1 MSADGALP
9 PSQFAPSSQ
18 SPETGAFQMAAA
30 AVSTCSVPAPRS
42 QPTCVTPSAATPE

>member
-9 PSQFAPSSQ
+9 PSHFSPSSQ

-30 AVSTCSVPAPRS
+30 VVSTCSVPAPLS
-42 QPTCVTPSAATPE
+42 QSTFVTPSAATPE